1 MTISNKTSQQ
11 PMVFSNLNLLGG
23 NMKTKLVAP
32 ANHIGTVSKQEV
44 EYSLSA
50 IMGALAANPNCSQ
63 DELFQCCTNAFEIAE
78 AALLKLQNGK

>member
-32 ANHIGTVSKQEV
+32 ANHIGTVSK
-44 EYSLSA
+44 
-50 IMGALAANPNCSQ
+50 
-63 DELFQCCTNAFEIAE
+63 
-78 AALLKLQNGK
+78 